1 MKKRSKA
8 KYPRR
13 GKKIT
18 YHGRT
23 GRPLLHKAKDGRI
36 YIMVRK
42 KGGGTRRR
50 YVDLHKAN
58 YGLPKGKRR

>member
-1 MKKRSKA
+1 MKKGSKA

-23 GRPLLHKAKDGRI
+23 GRPLLHKANPSPQSERRENLHHDTEKGRRNPPQI
-36 YIMVRK
+36 R
-42 KGGGTRRR
+42 
-50 YVDLHKAN
+50 
-58 YGLPKGKRR
+58 